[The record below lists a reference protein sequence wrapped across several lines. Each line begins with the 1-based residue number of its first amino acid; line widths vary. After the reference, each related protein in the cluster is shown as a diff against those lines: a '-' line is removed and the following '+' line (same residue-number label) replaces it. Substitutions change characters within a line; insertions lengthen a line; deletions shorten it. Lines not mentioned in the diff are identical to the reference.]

1 MGLVICNSYT
11 ASISTAIMF
20 YSPDTCGGEGG
31 NYQMIGWYNFDPGT
45 CGTVYE
51 NDLEDAGWWW
61 GIYGQADDGM
71 VWAGPYGASV
81 PLAAFNQCYG
91 IQAVNEEG
99 DGFTAIGFREFDF
112 GGIDDATV
120 NFTA

>member
-11 ASISTAIMF
+11 AAISTAIMF

-31 NYQMIGWYNFDPGT
+31 DYQMIGWYNFDPGT
-45 CGTVYE
+45 CGTVYA

-91 IQAVNEEG
+91 IGVTGG
-99 DGFTAIGFREFDF
+99 DEFTGIGFREFDF